1 MIIKGT
7 PVDHDVIQVQ
17 KSIAANLQNKD
28 LFQSENV
35 DTAENGTELKPPIS
49 MRDCL
54 YVFKNSAHV
63 AKSCRILSSDIIC
76 NDISNMMR
84 NTLCSITYNNDIMF
98 MSKFNN
104 LLNWSNI
111 SHYIGYDRY

>member
-17 KSIAANLQNKD
+17 KSIATNLQNKD

-35 DTAENGTELKPPIS
+35 DTAENGTELKPPIP

-54 YVFKNSAHV
+54 YVFK
-63 AKSCRILSSDIIC
+63 CFYGG
-76 NDISNMMR
+76 R
-84 NTLCSITYNNDIMF
+84 NYQYFYVQFRGIY
-98 MSKFNN
+98 
-104 LLNWSNI
+104 
-111 SHYIGYDRY
+111 

>member
-17 KSIAANLQNKD
+17 KSIATNLQNKD

-35 DTAENGTELKPPIS
+35 DTAENGTELKPPIP

-63 AKSCRILSSDIIC
+63 AKSCRILSSDIIY
-76 NDISNMMR
+76 NDI
-84 NTLCSITYNNDIMF
+84 TLTP
-98 MSKFNN
+98 K
-104 LLNWSNI
+104 I
-111 SHYIGYDRY
+111 SVCK